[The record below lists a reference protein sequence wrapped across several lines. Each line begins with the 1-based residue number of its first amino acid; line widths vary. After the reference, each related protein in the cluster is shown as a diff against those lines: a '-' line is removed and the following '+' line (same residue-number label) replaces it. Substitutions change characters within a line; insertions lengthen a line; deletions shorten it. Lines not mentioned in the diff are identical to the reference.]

1 MDLFGDAAAILNSIT
16 YFPKHDIIAL
26 WNKIMDEISHYD
38 HIFKRGRGHYFR
50 YLNLTNHIIEFENQP
65 VKYRDW
71 HPRLA
76 QPLDMLVSCWV
87 ICLYFPILLK
97 ANETPADIAERK
109 EHGNVLNILRS
120 A

>member
-1 MDLFGDAAAILNSIT
+1 
-16 YFPKHDIIAL
+16 
-26 WNKIMDEISHYD
+26 MDEISHYD

-76 QPLDMLVSCWV
+76 QPLDMLVSC
-87 ICLYFPILLK
+87 
-97 ANETPADIAERK
+97 
-109 EHGNVLNILRS
+109 
-120 A
+120 